1 MVTIQA
7 GSGSSA
13 GTGSGTIIRS
23 DGYVLTNDHVVAPG
37 AGGGS
42 LSVQF
47 DNGNTAS
54 ATITG
59 RDPLTDLA
67 VIRVS
72 GATGLRTIAF
82 GNSNNVRI
90 GQQVVALGAPLGLSS
105 TVTSGISSALDRT
118 VAVPGESAQSALLID
133 AIQTD
138 AAINPGNSGGAL
150 VDCSSRLIGVPT
162 AGATV
167 SGQSASGSI
176 GLGFAIPVDHARTVA
191 DEIIS
196 TGRVT
201 YSYLGVQARPLSA
214 NPGATN
220 GANGVQV
227 TAVVPGG
234 PVDAAGVRAGDI
246 ITSIDGRPARST
258 DQLVA
263 ITLSRRPGDR
273 VEIGYERQGR
283 QATTT
288 VVLGA
293 QP

>member
-1 MVTIQA
+1 
-7 GSGSSA
+7 
-13 GTGSGTIIRS
+13 
-23 DGYVLTNDHVVAPG
+23 
-37 AGGGS
+37 
-42 LSVQF
+42 
-47 DNGNTAS
+47 
-54 ATITG
+54 
-59 RDPLTDLA
+59 
-67 VIRVS
+67 
-72 GATGLRTIAF
+72 
-82 GNSNNVRI
+82 
-90 GQQVVALGAPLGLSS
+90 
-105 TVTSGISSALDRT
+105 
-118 VAVPGESAQSALLID
+118 
-133 AIQTD
+133 
-138 AAINPGNSGGAL
+138 
-150 VDCSSRLIGVPT
+150 VPT

>member
-1 MVTIQA
+1 VVTIQA

-23 DGYVLTNDHVVAPG
+23 DGYVLTNDHVVAPA